1 MTNFDNNVILWYK
14 QGLWTM
20 DMVESAH
27 TKGKL
32 SDEAY
37 NEIKQ
42 LNNWELKFLNK
53 KPKNNF

>member
-1 MTNFDNNVILWYK
+1 MTDFDNNVILWYK

-37 NEIKQ
+37 SEIKQ
-42 LNNWELKFLNK
+42 LNSGTSE
-53 KPKNNF
+53 

>member
-1 MTNFDNNVILWYK
+1 MTDFDNNVILWYK

-20 DMVESAH
+20 NMVEDAH
-27 TKGKL
+27 TKGEL

-42 LNNWELKFLNK
+42 LNN
-53 KPKNNF
+53 

>member
-1 MTNFDNNVILWYK
+1 MTDFDNNVILWYK

-20 DMVESAH
+20 DMVEGAH

-42 LNNWELKFLNK
+42 LNSGTNE
-53 KPKNNF
+53 